1 MGKEAA
7 SLSRMSLE
15 EAHKILGVER
25 NASLEE
31 VVKASL
37 VYSDV
42 RQCQ

>member
-15 EAHKILGVER
+15 EAHKILDVER

-31 VVKASL
+31 VVRASL
-37 VYSDV
+37 VYLDV
-42 RQCQ
+42 RRYQ